1 MAVTDIVAVPDVKDF
16 LNITSSTF
24 DGRLALFLSTASTMI
39 QNRIGPVAGS
49 PAYDVWYDG
58 GETQILLRH
67 TPVQSITAIN
77 ESYGGSLAFAL
88 TEQIVDLP
96 SSAGGLYG
104 YSLNKSSGVLTRR
117 VSGVAVPFAWGTLN
131 IHITY
136 VGGYAVAP
144 ADLQLATLLL
154 VQHMWAVERGGSK
167 RPGQGGD
174 DTAGGGK
181 DSDAWP
187 QRVEEILEN
196 YYIPGIA

>member
-1 MAVTDIVAVPDVKDF
+1 MAVTDIVARADVKDF
-16 LNITSSTF
+16 LNITSSSF
-24 DGRLALFLSTASTMI
+24 DSRLDLFLSTASTMI
-39 QNRIGPVAGS
+39 QNRVGPVAGS
-49 PAYDVWYDG
+49 PVYDEWYDG
-58 GETQILLRH
+58 GQAQILLRH
-67 TPVQSITAIN
+67 APVQSVTSIT
-77 ESYGGSLAFAL
+77 ESYGGALAYTL
-88 TEQIVDLP
+88 TEQIVDQP
-96 SSAGGLYG
+96 ASAGGLYG

-117 VSGVAVPFAWGTLN
+117 VSGIATGFTWGTLN
-131 IHITY
+131 IHIVY

-174 DTAGGGK
+174 DSAGTGK
-181 DSDAWP
+181 DADAFP